1 MSDITFKNVATLMTC
16 IMKDGNKLY
25 LQPVSKEDCFLNKQD
40 NNMWWKTHVR
50 KILVPEKAFSYIKKY
65 LIKKKKLWYVFHC
78 WFIDRYKYYIYPS
91 WNNLT
96 LKTS

>member
-1 MSDITFKNVATLMTC
+1 
-16 IMKDGNKLY
+16 MKDDNKLY

-65 LIKKKKLWYVFHC
+65 LIKKKKNCDMSFTVDSLTD
-78 WFIDRYKYYIYPS
+78 INIIY
-91 WNNLT
+91 T
-96 LKTS
+96 LVEII

>member
-16 IMKDGNKLY
+16 IMKYDNKLY

-40 NNMWWKTHVR
+40 NNMWWKTYVR

-65 LIKKKKLWYVFHC
+65 LIKKKNCDMSFTVDSLTD
-78 WFIDRYKYYIYPS
+78 INIIY
-91 WNNLT
+91 T
-96 LKTS
+96 LVEII